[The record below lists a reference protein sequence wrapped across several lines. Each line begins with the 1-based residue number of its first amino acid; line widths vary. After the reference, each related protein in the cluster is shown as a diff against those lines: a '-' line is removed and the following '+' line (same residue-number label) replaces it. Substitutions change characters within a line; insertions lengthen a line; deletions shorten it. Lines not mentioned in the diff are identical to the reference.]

1 MEDSVADANED
12 KVPKETDIK
21 MPSLAEEIKA
31 VGSPDSLAC
40 PVVLIAPPVA
50 VGKSQIPKVLVSANY
65 FQFSI
70 CHMKYGFTTV
80 SVHGLAHGLLG
91 LEQTFGV
98 PTLVN

>member
-40 PVVLIAPPVA
+40 PVVIIAPPGA
-50 VGKSQIPKVLVSANY
+50 AEKYPCATQLLPKVIVGPDY
-65 FQFSI
+65 F
-70 CHMKYGFTTV
+70 
-80 SVHGLAHGLLG
+80 
-91 LEQTFGV
+91 
-98 PTLVN
+98 